1 MSKQPWS
8 SSSNESNTRS
18 PFKLSILIPT
28 SKLASQIKTVND
40 ATKVTTLAVDEIL
53 HSLSH
58 LALKNL
64 ETEHWDTY
72 EVSQWMSDTADYYN
86 GGIDP
91 ENSRDAAL
99 FENAIIA
106 AYTELIDEIRTFM
119 GTTNIA
125 IPPWDKVEYQVN
137 VLPRGT
143 HVEII
148 SRVSN

>member
-1 MSKQPWS
+1 MSKQL
-8 SSSNESNTRS
+8 SNSEQA
-18 PFKLSILIPT
+18 PLKLSILIPT
-28 SKLASQIKTVND
+28 SKLASQIKAVND

-53 HSLSH
+53 HSLTH
-58 LALKNL
+58 LGIKNL

-91 ENSRDAAL
+91 DNSRDAAL
-99 FENAIIA
+99 FENAILAVYSDLIE
-106 AYTELIDEIRTFM
+106 ELRTFIDR
-119 GTTNIA
+119 TNIA
-125 IPPWDKVEYQVN
+125 FPPWDKVEYQVN

-148 SRVSN
+148 SKVSE